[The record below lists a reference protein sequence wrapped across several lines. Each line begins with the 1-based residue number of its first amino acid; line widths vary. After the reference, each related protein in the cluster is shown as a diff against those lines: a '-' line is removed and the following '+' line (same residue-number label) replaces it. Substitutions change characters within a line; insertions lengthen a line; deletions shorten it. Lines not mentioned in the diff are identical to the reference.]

1 VQLFYLKKSGEDYI
15 LEKEEFRHAT
25 QVLRHKTGDIIF
37 ATDGLGNLYE
47 AEIKEIQKQQAQL
60 VIKKKETISFDKPKI
75 HLVIAPTKNLDR
87 IEWMV
92 EKCTEIGIGSIHFII
107 SSHSER
113 KTIKTERVQKIIVA
127 ACKQSKQYTFPE
139 LFEALSFT
147 DFLKNM
153 PDTASG
159 YICTCA
165 ACDVE
170 INQLTAKVKDEVF
183 LLIGP
188 EGDFTQLELNQAKDA
203 GFVSLSLGKSR
214 LRTETAA
221 IVAISQLHLLYHL

>member
-1 VQLFYLKKSGEDYI
+1 
-15 LEKEEFRHAT
+15 
-25 QVLRHKTGDIIF
+25 
-37 ATDGLGNLYE
+37 
-47 AEIKEIQKQQAQL
+47 
-60 VIKKKETISFDKPKI
+60 
-75 HLVIAPTKNLDR
+75 
-87 IEWMV
+87 MV

-127 ACKQSKQYTFPE
+127 ACKQSKKCTFPE
-139 LFEALSFT
+139 LFEAVSFT
-147 DFLKNM
+147 DFLKNK
-153 PDTASG
+153 PDTAAG

-170 INQLTAKVKDEVF
+170 INQLAAKVKEEVF

-221 IVAISQLHLLYHL
+221 IVALSQLHLLYHL

>member
-1 VQLFYLKKSGEDYI
+1 VQLFYAKKIGDEYF

-37 ATDGLGNLYE
+37 TTDGLGNLYE
-47 AEIKEIQKQQAQL
+47 VEIKEIQKQQALL
-60 VIKKKETISFDKPKI
+60 VILKKETISPNKPKI

-107 SSHSER
+107 CSHSER
-113 KTIKTERVQKIIVA
+113 KTIKTERIQKIIVA

-139 LFEALSFT
+139 IVDAVTFT
-147 DFLKNM
+147 DFIKNM
-153 PDTASG
+153 PDAAAG

-170 INQLTAKVKDEVF
+170 INQLTAKVKEEVF

-188 EGDFTQLELNQAKDA
+188 EGDFTQLELNLAKDA
-203 GFVSLSLGKSR
+203 GFESLSLGKSR

-221 IVAISQLHLLYHL
+221 IVALSQLQLLYHL